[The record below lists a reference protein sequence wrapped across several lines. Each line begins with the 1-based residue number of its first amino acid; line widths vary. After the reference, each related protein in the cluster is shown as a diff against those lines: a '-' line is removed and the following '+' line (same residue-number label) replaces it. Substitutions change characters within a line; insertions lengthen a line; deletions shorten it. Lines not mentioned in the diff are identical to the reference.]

1 MLEGLNDSS
10 TTLNASLL
18 STVMQDPVPAD
29 LAPVARPEV
38 PGVLLLEDGS
48 RWEGLL
54 FGACGR
60 GSGELVFTTNM
71 TGYQESLTDPSF
83 AGQVLLFTYPM
94 LGNYGVLPSSS
105 ESAAIGPSA
114 VVCRHHMPRPSHR
127 DAVGS
132 VDAWLTHHG
141 VTGIHGVD
149 TRALTERIREQG
161 TILCVVGPLG
171 EEEELTRSLDSLTD
185 PSLAD
190 LVASVSTKEVRYI
203 ASSIPDAPRI
213 ALVDCGVKRSIVASL
228 AERFEVVWSPP
239 TIGHDK
245 LVEDHGV
252 SGIFVSNGPGDPS
265 HEGMASM
272 ATQTVADAIASGTPM
287 AGICLGHQL
296 LGLACGLHTY
306 KMRFG
311 HRGANQPVRDEK
323 SGRVAITSQNHG
335 FAVEDPELGI
345 IDPHPSGLT
354 GGGQSLIDA
363 RAIVRHRNA
372 NDRTVEGL
380 DLLDHDAFSVQFH
393 PEAAPGPR
401 DARPQFQRF
410 ARIIDERRSES

>member
-1 MLEGLNDSS
+1 MP
-10 TTLNASLL
+10 
-18 STVMQDPVPAD
+18 DPVPVE

-48 RWEGLL
+48 RWEGPL
-54 FGACGR
+54 FGACGH

-94 LGNYGVLPSSS
+94 LGNYGVLPGSS
-105 ESAAIGPSA
+105 ESSALGPSA

-132 VDAWLTHHG
+132 VDAWLAHHD

-149 TRALTERIREQG
+149 TRALTERIRKQG
-161 TILCVVGPLG
+161 TILCVVGPL
-171 EEEELTRSLDSLTD
+171 EDEDELSRSLERLTD
-185 PSLAD
+185 PSLED
-190 LVASVSTKEVRYI
+190 LVATVTTEEVRYI
-203 ASSIPDAPRI
+203 SSSKSDAPRI
-213 ALVDCGVKRSIVASL
+213 ALVDCGVKRSILTSL
-228 AERFEVVWSPP
+228 AERFEVVWAPP
-239 TIGHDK
+239 TVSHDK
-245 LVEDHGV
+245 LVSEHGV
-252 SGIFVSNGPGDPS
+252 SGVFVSNGPGDPS
-265 HEGMASM
+265 HEGLASL
-272 ATQTVADAIASGTPM
+272 ATHIVADSIASRTPM

-296 LGLACGLHTY
+296 LGLACGLQTY

-323 SGRVAITSQNHG
+323 TGRVAITSQNHG
-335 FAVEDPELGI
+335 FAVEDPKLGI

-354 GGGQSLIDA
+354 GGGKSFVDA
-363 RAIVRHRNA
+363 RITVRHRNA
-372 NDRTVEGL
+372 NDQTVEGL

-401 DARPQFQRF
+401 DARLQFERF
-410 ARIIDERRSES
+410 ARIIDQQGSAD